1 MQTIKSRFIMLLGS
15 VLFHSFFA
23 FGEPAPGA
31 KVVGR
36 IGLVSGSVLVD
47 SVKVKTGAQVKVG
60 SLIEVLGDS
69 KATLILGKGSVFQ
82 IGADSRMVVGEY
94 GITSEQEELA
104 NLDLKF
110 GKTRA
115 LILNQGPRRELKIRT
130 RAATMGVRGTE
141 IFVDSP
147 KDLKEPLQFMTIE
160 GQADVRIGESNAPIP
175 LPQNQSIRTSG
186 NGDSPGASS
195 DAPVQVS
202 QGQIKTTLSEGG
214 LPPPPPPSQEGGGAL
229 PPPPPGAS
237 RGMVGGLSD
246 GFSIGSSAPVTLD
259 PVQDRVY
266 RPRIVPQFCNANYPN
281 CP

>member
-1 MQTIKSRFIMLLGS
+1 MQTIESRIMMLLGS
-15 VLFHSFFA
+15 VLFHAFCA

-186 NGDSPGASS
+186 NGDSPSASS

-202 QGQIKTTLSEGG
+202 QSQIKTTLSEGG

-266 RPRIVPQFCNANYPN
+266 RPRIVPQFCNADSSN